1 MLDNRHAA
9 RNFRPGDVESQ
20 YLQSKVSVAVFT
32 GFAADGL
39 PGFNVSLREGL
50 GLRIYGCFALCR
62 VSV

>member
-1 MLDNRHAA
+1 MVVSMEPLGIASSR
-9 RNFRPGDVESQ
+9 VESQ

-50 GLRIYGCFALCR
+50 GLRVYGCLALFR